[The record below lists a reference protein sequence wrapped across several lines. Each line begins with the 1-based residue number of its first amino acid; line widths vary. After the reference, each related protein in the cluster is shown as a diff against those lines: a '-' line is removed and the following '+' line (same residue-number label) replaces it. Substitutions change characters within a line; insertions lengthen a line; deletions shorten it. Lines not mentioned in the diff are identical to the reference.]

1 MAFPTPQVAFLTSYL
16 SLTFLTSHTLNTL
29 LDASFAF
36 QTLQV
41 MINVIS
47 MINVAPFTPFVTT
60 DTYAAAM

>member
-1 MAFPTPQVAFLTSYL
+1 MGPNDGENNL
-16 SLTFLTSHTLNTL
+16 SQALNTL